1 MKVNGG
7 AVFQMAKASTT
18 EPTEINTLEL
28 SKTASNMVRENNN
41 TATETFIVVSSLTV
55 YLKATENI
63 YGQTAVHIEE
73 ISSKVSV
80 QVMEFGKLA
89 LIEWRAIRVITLQIK
104 SKVMEY
110 THGTMDGHI
119 EVILIMTFE
128 MDLESCLIAK
138 IEYSMQD
145 NGLMGTK

>member
-1 MKVNGG
+1 
-7 AVFQMAKASTT
+7 
-18 EPTEINTLEL
+18 
-28 SKTASNMVRENNN
+28 MVRENNN

-80 QVMEFGKLA
+80 QVMEYGKLA